1 MAIVHAYARAALQ
14 INQPGRSW
22 FLFGSLN
29 FERRAVQGTAGSRPS
44 IETWARHL
52 VIGPL
57 PASGA
62 PFSVVCSASSSGT
75 ISLTSPP
82 PVCVRVASLAG
93 ELFAPLQPGFEHA
106 GIRGTKIMR
115 IYIIAASVALSV
127 IGKAGGTVVDKGEDA
142 QRSCELLVE
151 GSFHDNGEARS
162 AGACEG
168 MLETAMSF
176 SPNLPPDVRACPPAQ
191 GSVLESAK
199 VLLQYLYQ
207 NQDRLEVPGLTVAI
221 EAFRDAWPCQ
231 GDDAGPSGRPKTK
244 KRAPK
249 KSK

>member
-1 MAIVHAYARAALQ
+1 LQRTQLRDDFSHPPHACLCASRIAA
-14 INQPGRSW
+14 
-22 FLFGSLN
+22 
-29 FERRAVQGTAGSRPS
+29 
-44 IETWARHL
+44 
-52 VIGPL
+52 
-57 PASGA
+57 
-62 PFSVVCSASSSGT
+62 
-75 ISLTSPP
+75 
-82 PVCVRVASLAG
+82 LAG
-93 ELFAPLQPGFEHA
+93 ELFASLQPGFGHA

-115 IYIIAASVALSV
+115 VYIIAASVALSV
-127 IGKAGGTVVDKGEDA
+127 IGKASGTVVDTGADA

-199 VLLQYLYQ
+199 VLLRYLEQ
-207 NQDRLEVPGLTVAI
+207 NQDRLDLPGLNLAL

-231 GDDAGPSGRPKTK
+231 GDDAGPSGRSRPKTK
-244 KRAPK
+244 KRVPK
-249 KSK
+249 KSN